1 MDGLLHKHGQTC
13 TQRARQG
20 EYGDDRV
27 DWLKDESWTIAFG
40 PVLFRRR
47 VGRFDSGQIPQ

>member
-13 TQRARQG
+13 AQRARQG

-40 PVLFRRR
+40 PVLFRQLI
-47 VGRFDSGQIPQ
+47 GRFDSGQIP